1 VKGFVTPFGHGSDTA
16 DFTAHTVINVAAVK
30 GLLYTDWWPS
40 NNNAIQNL
48 DEDSLRLNFTGTG
61 LFHHLSRAGVTT
73 DLTSLSE
80 TVEIEAPSDGQG
92 LFSIIQSGE
101 RQAFF
106 EFSGFSDELGN
117 RLAGLARV
125 ISVVATGSFDDEN
138 ADLTADLV
146 TVRLN

>member
-1 VKGFVTPFGHGSDTA
+1 VV
-16 DFTAHTVINVAAVK
+16 NVAAVK
-30 GLLYTDWWPS
+30 ALLYADWWPS

-48 DEDSLRLNFTGTG
+48 DSDSFRLNFTGTG

-73 DLTSLSE
+73 DLTSLAG
-80 TVEIEAPSDGQG
+80 TVEINARDDGEG
-92 LFSIIQSGE
+92 LFSLIEKGQ

-106 EFSGFSDELGN
+106 EFTSFSNELGS
-117 RLAGLARV
+117 RLAGLSRV
-125 ISVVATGSFDDEN
+125 ISVVATGSFDDDD